1 MARRRK
7 RSALLD
13 EPGKRW
19 TLAAAG
25 ACLLPLLLQL
35 PGHVAL
41 GVGGLGLLGAVVS
54 LRVNLPAW
62 PRPLLALALFGMVLA
77 NYGFHFGRD
86 TGCALLAA
94 MLAIKPMELR
104 DLRDARSLLGFAL
117 FAPFA
122 TFLLDQGPLSLL
134 LGLAGVV
141 LALMAMLRVSELESQ
156 DRGPGSPAA
165 PEAGSR
171 GAWRRMRT
179 VARLVAVGLPLA
191 LAAFWLFPRMASPMW
206 GVPDRAV
213 ARPGLSDTMSP
224 GEWLDLMSDDSPAA
238 RVQFSGPEPRA
249 SEMYWRGPVLL
260 DFDGRTWKRSGWLA
274 SLPPAEVARG
284 EPVWDYEIEIEPT
297 DRRHVV
303 ALDLPLAAPD
313 DVRMSRD
320 LSMTAPRPL
329 SQLQRFR
336 IRSAPPRAFEP
347 ELPQMLRRLA
357 LHLPEGFNPRTL
369 ELGLEWRAEAGVG
382 PAADE
387 AIIRRALDWVTGEF
401 AYTMATP
408 LPGRHAVDDFLF
420 DQQAG
425 FCEHYSSAFA
435 VLLRAT
441 GIPTRVVTGYVGGYR
456 NRFGDYWIV
465 RQMDAH
471 AWVEAWL
478 EGRGWV
484 RVDPTA
490 AVAPERIYDT
500 LYDRPQAGFEVLGD
514 LSAARDLGDWL
525 RRGWNTA
532 FLGFDAARQRQ
543 LLAPLGVHD
552 LGVSQLIILFS
563 ALAGLAL
570 AWMLWLVAR
579 GERERERDPVL
590 RAWQRLGRRYA
601 ALGLAPEPHEPATGW
616 TRRVLA
622 TQPGAARG
630 LEALSARFTQWRYA
644 GDNADPADARAL
656 ARDLDAHRPD
666 RRALQEDAK

>member
-1 MARRRK
+1 MARRRR
-7 RSALLD
+7 RSASLD
-13 EPGKRW
+13 EASRRW
-19 TLAAAG
+19 ALAAAG

-62 PRPLLALALFGMVLA
+62 PRPLLALALFGLVLA

-134 LGLAGVV
+134 LGLVGVV
-141 LALMAMLRVSELESQ
+141 LALMALLRLSELESL
-156 DRGPGSPAA
+156 DKGPARTGE
-165 PEAGSR
+165 PEAGTR
-171 GAWRRMRT
+171 RAWRRLRT
-179 VARLVAVGLPLA
+179 VGRLVAVGLPLA

-224 GEWLDLMSDDSPAA
+224 GEWIDFMSDDSPAA
-238 RVQFSGPEPRA
+238 RVTFNGPAPGPHQ
-249 SEMYWRGPVLL
+249 MYWRGPVML
-260 DFDGRTWKRSGWLA
+260 DFDGRTWKRSEWLA
-274 SLPPAEVARG
+274 ALPPAEVARG
-284 EPVWDYEIEIEPT
+284 EPTWDYEIEIEPT

-313 DVRMSRD
+313 GVRLSRD
-320 LSMTAPRPL
+320 FSMTTPRPL
-329 SQLQRFR
+329 SQLRRFSL
-336 IRSAPPRAFEP
+336 RSAPPAAFEP
-347 ELPQMLRRLA
+347 ELPHMLRQLA
-357 LHLPEGFNPRTL
+357 LRMPEGFNPRTQS
-369 ELGLEWRAEAGVG
+369 LGLQWRAEAGVG
-382 PAADE
+382 PAAAQ
-387 AIIRRALDWVTGEF
+387 AIVRRALQWVTDEF

-408 LPGRHAVDDFLF
+408 LPGRHSVDEFLF
-420 DQQAG
+420 DQKEG

-441 GIPTRVVTGYVGGYR
+441 GIPTRVVTGYAGGYR

-465 RQMDAH
+465 RNMDAH

-490 AVAPERIYDT
+490 AVAPERIFDT
-500 LYDRPQAGFEVLGD
+500 LEDRPQAGGLDMFGNLA
-514 LSAARDLGDWL
+514 AARDLGDWL

-543 LLAPLGVHD
+543 LLAPIGIRD
-552 LGVSQLIILFS
+552 LGMSQLIILFS

-579 GERERERDPVL
+579 GERERDPVL
-590 RAWQRLGRRYA
+590 RAWRRLGRRYA
-601 ALGLAPEPHEPATGW
+601 ALGLAPEAHEPAVAWTG
-616 TRRVLA
+616 RVLQA
-622 TQPGAARG
+622 QPGAAAG
-630 LEALSARFTQWRYA
+630 LAALSARFVDWRYA
-644 GDNADPADARAL
+644 GNKADPATARTL
-656 ARDLDAHRPD
+656 ARDLEAHRPD
-666 RRALQEDAK
+666 RRAPLEEPT

>member
-1 MARRRK
+1 MLDQASRRW
-7 RSALLD
+7 A
-13 EPGKRW
+13 
-19 TLAAAG
+19 LAAAG

-62 PRPLLALALFGMVLA
+62 PRPLLALALFGLVLA

-141 LALMAMLRVSELESQ
+141 LALMALLRLSELESV
-156 DRGPGSPAA
+156 DRGPARTGET
-165 PEAGSR
+165 EATAR
-171 GAWRRMRT
+171 GAWRRLRT
-179 VARLVAVGLPLA
+179 VGRLVAVGLPLA

-206 GVPDRAV
+206 GVPDRAM

-224 GEWLDLMSDDSPAA
+224 GEWIDFMSDDSPAA
-238 RVQFSGPEPRA
+238 RVTFNGPVPGPHQ
-249 SEMYWRGPVLL
+249 MYWRGPVML
-260 DFDGRTWKRSGWLA
+260 DFDGRTWKRSEWLA
-274 SLPPAEVARG
+274 GLPPAEAARG

-313 DVRMSRD
+313 GVRLSRD
-320 LSMTAPRPL
+320 FSMTSPRPL
-329 SQLQRFR
+329 SQLRRFSL
-336 IRSAPPRAFEP
+336 RSAPPAAFEP
-347 ELPQMLRRLA
+347 ELPQMLRQLA
-357 LHLPEGFNPRTL
+357 LRLPEGFNPRTRA
-369 ELGLEWRAEAGVG
+369 LGLQWRAEAGVG
-382 PAADE
+382 PAADA
-387 AIIRRALDWVTGEF
+387 AIVRRSLQWVTDEF

-408 LPGRHAVDDFLF
+408 LPGRHSVDEFLF
-420 DQQAG
+420 DQKEG

-441 GIPTRVVTGYVGGYR
+441 GIPTRVVTGYAGGYR

-465 RQMDAH
+465 RNMDAH

-490 AVAPERIYDT
+490 AVAPERIFDT
-500 LYDRPQAGFEVLGD
+500 LEDRQQAGGLDALGNFV
-514 LSAARDLGDWL
+514 AARDLGDWL

-543 LLAPLGVHD
+543 LLSPIGIRD
-552 LGVSQLIILFS
+552 LGISQLIILFS

-579 GERERERDPVL
+579 GERERDPVL
-590 RAWQRLGRRYA
+590 RAWRRLGRRYA
-601 ALGLAPEPHEPATGW
+601 PLGLAPEAHEPATAWAG
-616 TRRVLA
+616 RIVQA
-622 TQPGAARG
+622 HPGAAAG
-630 LEALSARFTQWRYA
+630 LAPLSARFVDWRYA
-644 GDNADPADARAL
+644 GEKADPATGRAL

-666 RRALQEDAK
+666 RRAPLEDPT